1 MQALQV
7 QVGYTINLGASELV
21 VEKILTYEPDRG
33 GDLFNIAP
41 RLLMNR
47 ADLDATGLILPG
59 SRIRYKLLLGGK
71 SETIEQYRKQIKSDD
86 KLRVQGIKDARPEI
100 KSALERAEQFLGL
113 AALVSIALA
122 GTCYCHVSTT
132 LRYTPLR

>member
-1 MQALQV
+1 M
-7 QVGYTINLGASELV
+7 
-21 VEKILTYEPDRG
+21 
-33 GDLFNIAP
+33 
-41 RLLMNR
+41 
-47 ADLDATGLILPG
+47 
-59 SRIRYKLLLGGK
+59 LGGK

-122 GTCYCHVSTT
+122 GLAIAMSAQ
-132 LRYTPLR
+132 RYATRHYDNCAIMRCLGLQQKQIHTNLFIPVTRTWV